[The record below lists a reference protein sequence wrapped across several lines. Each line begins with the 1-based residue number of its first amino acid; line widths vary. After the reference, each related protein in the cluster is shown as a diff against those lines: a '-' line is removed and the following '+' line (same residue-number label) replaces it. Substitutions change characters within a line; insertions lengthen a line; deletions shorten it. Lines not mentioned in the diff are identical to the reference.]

1 MLFLVIQLFKLYL
14 AFSGL
19 FSGLFFYFNLVSDEN
34 SSLNYPTFRIGWPTR
49 VMLTTKPGS
58 QTFRILNKV
67 GCVFQMVRNSIVT
80 HPLYSQLISKVKTRY
95 KASVKWSPYFCNDCL
110 QDIDSQLAGD
120 NIYFFIASKLHIIWN
135 KKYFDDIKNIFRFG
149 LCWILYSKLNY
160 LVYLFFRNRY
170 WNFASQ
176 WPKRSQQ
183 ILASSR

>member
-67 GCVFQMVRNSIVT
+67 GCVFQMARHSIVT
-80 HPLYSQLISKVKTRY
+80 HLLYSQLISKVKPHIKPVLNEALISATTAY
-95 KASVKWSPYFCNDCL
+95 KISTVSWL
-110 QDIDSQLAGD
+110 VIT
-120 NIYFFIASKLHIIWN
+120 FIFSLPVSCISFEKMI
-135 KKYFDDIKNIFRFG
+135 
-149 LCWILYSKLNY
+149 
-160 LVYLFFRNRY
+160 
-170 WNFASQ
+170 
-176 WPKRSQQ
+176 
-183 ILASSR
+183 